1 MNYQQIFRQ
10 ALDIIK
16 SKWELPSSGFLAGGA
31 ISNVVWNILKDKNAP
46 INDLDIYHLIEIKK
60 TFSNKE
66 LRSKQHFVKNE
77 KWVYEDYSGLEIGY
91 QQRGYYTIEKVTVDG
106 IYNNIEYK
114 ATTKDRLLV
123 LESFDINCCQLGY
136 DIDTDEFIWTKEFES
151 FLKTGELRLSN
162 LTSPPHSAMRLIKK
176 KYDLD
181 AVLPEFELDI
191 VATVMKD
198 IRFIDSQKFRFKERY
213 AKMYKKYEA
222 DLKSRFKLE
231 RDHEVET
238 WLKEHLN
245 VEDKI
250 WTLMPKVK
258 PILVNLGAAP
268 GAFLSRD
275 FLFYVRNILNKQ
287 EYEKAWFR
295 LHPIIDSRMEFDEYF
310 DLDFD
315 KDKISKLGKLVLH
328 APNCSKNLSGLSLSK
343 QIEIFEQV
351 LSKLPN
357 DPFVAISILENYDL
371 RIHNINDD
379 MELLLMELAIRKDV
393 VEDPRDKVYHILGI
407 ETWKNNNPKPTEPY
421 F

>member
-10 ALDIIK
+10 ALDEIK
-16 SKWELPSSGFLAGGA
+16 SKWELPNSGFLAGGA
-31 ISNVVWNILKDKNAP
+31 ISNVVWNNLRGKNAP

-60 TFSNKE
+60 NFSNKE

-91 QQRGYYTIEKVTVDG
+91 QQRGFYTIEKVTENG
-106 IYNNIEYK
+106 IYNNIDYK
-114 ATTKDRLLV
+114 ATTQDRLLV

-136 DIDTDEFIWTKEFES
+136 DIDTDKFIWTKEFET
-151 FLKTGELRLSN
+151 FLKTGELRLTN
-162 LTSPPHSAMRLIKK
+162 LTSPPHSAIRLVKK

-181 AVLPEFELDI
+181 ATLPNFELDV

-213 AKMYKKYEA
+213 AKMYKKFET

-231 RDHEVET
+231 RDKEVEM
-238 WLKEHLN
+238 WLKEHKG

-250 WTLMPKVK
+250 WTLIPKVK
-258 PILVNLGAAP
+258 PIDVNLSEAP

-275 FLFYVRNILNKQ
+275 FLFFVRNILNKK
-287 EYEKAWFR
+287 EYEKVWLR
-295 LHPIIDSRMEFDEYF
+295 LHPIIDSRMEFEEYF
-310 DLDFD
+310 DVDFD
-315 KDKISKLGKLVLH
+315 KEKILRLGKLVLH
-328 APNCSKNLSGLSLSK
+328 APNCSKFLSGLPLSK
-343 QIEIFEQV
+343 QLDTFDGILNKF
-351 LSKLPN
+351 PN

-371 RIHNINDD
+371 RNHNIDDD
-379 MELLLMELAIRKDV
+379 MELLLMELSIRKDL
-393 VEDPRDKVYHILGI
+393 VEDNKDKVYHILDI
-407 ETWKNNNPKPTEPY
+407 ETWDKKKKDDDL